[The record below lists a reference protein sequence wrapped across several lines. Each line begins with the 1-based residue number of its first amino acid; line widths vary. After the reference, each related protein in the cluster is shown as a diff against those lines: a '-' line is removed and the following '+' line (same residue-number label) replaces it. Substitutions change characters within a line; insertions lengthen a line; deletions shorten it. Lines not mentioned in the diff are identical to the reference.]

1 MGLYKMF
8 NFLKNISP
16 TELTIIIVIF
26 ILLFG
31 AKAFI
36 SLGKTGGE
44 TLREMKKIK
53 KNITQT
59 LEDDS
64 DKEVSK

>member
-1 MGLYKMF
+1 ML

-16 TELTIIIVIF
+16 TELTILIVIF

-36 SLGKTGGE
+36 SMGKTGGE
-44 TLREMKKIK
+44 TLREIKKIK
-53 KNITQT
+53 KNITEVI
-59 LEDDS
+59 EDES
-64 DKEVSK
+64 KKEVSK